1 MKVLTVKICRCEK
14 LSYSDIFC
22 RLCILSLLK
31 IKTETMS
38 KIAHIQRYL
47 LIIRKVR
54 HTKFVTL
61 NELVDYIEEEFTKR
75 GIETVGL
82 SKRTIERDLK
92 DIRTDLDISIDYD
105 RINKGFFIPEN
116 EESKSFIEK
125 VLEPFD
131 ILNAL
136 NADTAHPAFIFPEK
150 GTQKGVEYL
159 SDLIFAIQNSQV
171 VSFKYAPY
179 WNEETNLKTIIP
191 FALKEYA
198 GRWYLVGRY
207 ENDSRILTFGL
218 DRITQFLDEKRTF
231 KPEPTFKIETYF
243 KDSFGIYS
251 DTSYALEEVV
261 FSVSE
266 FVGRFLISKPL
277 HQSQQ
282 ILENSKEGVRVFLRV
297 RITPDFISE
306 LLSMCQTL
314 VIHKPLSLKEEI
326 RRIYSD
332 AIQRNL

>member
-1 MKVLTVKICRCEK
+1 
-14 LSYSDIFC
+14 
-22 RLCILSLLK
+22 
-31 IKTETMS
+31 MS
-38 KIAHIQRYL
+38 KITHIQRYL

-54 HTKFVTL
+54 QTKFVTL
-61 NELVDYIEEEFTKR
+61 NELVDYIDEEFTKR
-75 GIETVGL
+75 GIDTVGL
-82 SKRTIERDLK
+82 SKRTLERDLK

-105 RINKGFFIPEN
+105 RTNKGFFIPEN

-150 GTQKGVEYL
+150 GAQKGVEYL
-159 SDLIFAIQNSQV
+159 SDLIYAIQNNNI
-171 VSFKYAPY
+171 VSFMYAPY
-179 WNEETNLKTIIP
+179 WNEETNLKTVIP

-207 ENDSRILTFGL
+207 ENDTRILSFGL
-218 DRITQFLDEKRTF
+218 DRITQLLDEKRTF
-231 KPEPTFKIETYF
+231 KPDPNCEIEAYF
-243 KDSFGIYS
+243 KDSFGIYT
-251 DTSYALEEVV
+251 DTFYALEEVE

-277 HQSQQ
+277 HHSQQ
-282 ILENSKEGVRVFLRV
+282 ILENSKEGIRVFLKV

-306 LLSMCQTL
+306 LLSMSQTL
-314 VIHKPLSLKEEI
+314 VIHKPIKLKEDI
-326 RRIYSD
+326 RNIFREGFE
-332 AIQRNL
+332 RNN